1 MNTKHYIETQQV
13 SAEEFE
19 AQIAELDFKA
29 AKFSTDDN
37 CERYTWP
44 FGCVIELQV
53 TEELNEYG
61 HSREQRIWTFKTEKE
76 PNIEELGKLGEH
88 IARLYINNGAL
99 SLDKYDSEK
108 DLIAEDG
115 SSVEVKTSIRFNKYN
130 AFTINESQRKKCQSA
145 RFLLFVEYCHQGDTI
160 NVWHCVN
167 NKELASV
174 ELNNGRTRL
183 AYYVDE
189 MTLID
194 SITAPRLAQKMRDL
208 SPSYLCK

>member
-29 AKFSTDDN
+29 AKHSTGDN
-37 CERYTWP
+37 GERYTWP
-44 FGCVIELQV
+44 FGYVVELQIG
-53 TEELNEYG
+53 EEINEYG
-61 HSREQRIWTFKTEKE
+61 HSREQRIWTFKTKKH

-88 IARLYINNGAL
+88 IARLYIDNGAL
-99 SLDKYDSEK
+99 SQKKYDSEK
-108 DLIAEDG
+108 DLLAEGG
-115 SSVEVKTSIRFNKYN
+115 SSVEVKTSIRFNKFN
-130 AFTINESQRKKCQSA
+130 AFTINESQRRKCENA
-145 RFLLFVEYCHQGDTI
+145 RVLLFVEYCHMGDTI

-167 NKELASV
+167 NKDLASV

-189 MTLID
+189 MILID
-194 SITAPRLAQKMRDL
+194 SITAPRLAQKMREL